1 MAEERRV
8 VTVLFAD
15 LVGST
20 GIGETLDPEDLRHFL
35 ASYFSAAQEIIE
47 EYGGTLEKFIGDA
60 VMAVFGVPRAHDD
73 DARRAL
79 AAALGLRDRLRIDPR
94 FGDRRPIRIGI
105 NTGEVVSGAGG
116 FLDQRL
122 VAGDAVNVAARLQ
135 QQARPWSI
143 LCGERTIASAGG
155 AFRFGPSRRLKARG
169 RTTPVLARELLSTRV
184 PVASVSP
191 FVGREPDMDQLEL
204 LARRVFSERR
214 PWLLT
219 IVAPPGTGK
228 SRLVTE
234 FIERLQDLSPEAMV
248 AVANCLP
255 YGQRL
260 TYWPLRAVLHQ
271 LIGLAD
277 EAPEA
282 ELPGAA
288 RAWLDDAGVPEAQR
302 TAELLGA
309 TIGMAGAEPAVASEL
324 FAAWRTLFEAAAKRR
339 PLVLVFED
347 LHWSSESLLDLLEF
361 ALQPRLDVPALLVAT
376 CRPELLERRPGWGL
390 GRRNHLTLDL
400 APLAA
405 ASVRAIV
412 GHLLPAAEPQ
422 LVDSIVTRAEG
433 NPFFAGEIVRSLIE
447 RSGSGGREPAYPRVA
462 QDLPDTVQA
471 TIQAR
476 LDVLAPPERIVLQL
490 GAVFGRSFEIAG
502 VAAVSGM
509 AAADVGASVDRLVDR
524 DLLTI
529 IDVGEVTAR
538 HILIRDVA
546 YHALPRME
554 RANAHAAA
562 ARWLSE
568 RATERDSSELIAFH
582 HREAALLMSAID
594 IAPPELPV
602 VRQQAVVWLGRAAD
616 RALGAAA
623 SVEAAGYLQA
633 AIELANPADL
643 PDLYER
649 LGDAHLQGELS
660 ADAYRR
666 AEDLASGTNLPP
678 NTRLRILGKLLMQVT
693 RSQGAVANRPS
704 DEKMAALRAA
714 GTALLTLADDDRAI
728 ARFLIANAFVPFWAS
743 TSDEPADRAAA
754 RDAASQGLAIAV
766 RLDDADLRSAALDA
780 LTALSDT
787 WPEALGHA
795 FDRLEFQERLQ
806 LVERVDAHSMVAWC
820 ASTVGRLAEADVVS
834 AHGLALVQ
842 AGQVPTYALHLA
854 VWRMYTLRLLG
865 RWDDLAEVADHALG
879 LWVAT
884 GRSAAAFA
892 LRGFIAAVEVARARG
907 EPERVQ
913 RFATVVREI
922 LDQFPGTPPI
932 RRIAGFLDSKVDA
945 LEAILG
951 DTESILADERV
962 LARTD
967 YVERALSRWLDHG
980 RRLSP
985 DVLRTILEGA
995 EEAGCRML
1003 EAEIRRALGLA
1014 LGDPDE
1020 LRTALAM
1027 FELADARPLLAR
1039 VQIELGRLVGDEDL
1053 VHVGLDGLM
1062 AIGDREHRSRVEA
1075 QIGAADHRRQ
1085 QVLGSNP
1092 SVGST

>member
-1 MAEERRV
+1 VGEERRV

-20 GIGETLDPEDLRHFL
+20 GIGESLDPEDLRHFL
-35 ASYFSAAQEIIE
+35 AGYFSAAQEIIE

-79 AAALGLRDRLRIDPR
+79 AAGLALRDRLRNDPR
-94 FGDRRPIRIGI
+94 FGDVRPIRIGI

-116 FLDQRL
+116 FADQVL

-135 QQARPWSI
+135 QKARPWSI

-155 AFRFGPSRRLKARG
+155 AFSFGPLRRLKARG
-169 RTTPVLARELLSTRV
+169 RAAPVLARELISSRV

-191 FVGREPDMDQLEL
+191 FVGRERDMEQLEL

-228 SRLVTE
+228 SRLVHE
-234 FIERLQDLSPEAMV
+234 FVERLHDSSPDAMV

-260 TYWPLRAVLHQ
+260 TYWPLRDVLHQ

-288 RAWLDDAGVPEAQR
+288 RAWLDDAGVPEASR

-309 TIGMAGAEPAVASEL
+309 TIGTAGAEPAGASEL
-324 FAAWRTLFEAAAKRR
+324 FAAWRTLFETAAKRR
-339 PLVLVFED
+339 PLLLVFED
-347 LHWSSESLLDLLEF
+347 LHWSSESLLDLLES
-361 ALQPRLDVPALLVAT
+361 ALQPRLDVPAIMVAT

-390 GRRNHLTLDL
+390 GRRNQLTLDL

-405 ASVRAIV
+405 APVRAIV
-412 GHLLPAAEPQ
+412 GHLLPSAEPH
-422 LVDSIVTRAEG
+422 LVDSIVARAEG

-447 RSGSGGREPAYPRVA
+447 RYGSGGRAPELPREA
-462 QDLPDTVQA
+462 QDLPDTIQT

-476 LDVLAPPERIVLQL
+476 LDVLAPRERLVLQM

-502 VAAVSGM
+502 VAAVSGLP
-509 AAADVGASVDRLVDR
+509 AAEVEESVDRLVDR

-529 IDVGEVTAR
+529 IDVGEVGAR

-554 RANAHAAA
+554 RANAHATA

-568 RATERDSSELIAFH
+568 RATETDSTELIAFH
-582 HREAALLMSAID
+582 YREAGLLMSAIE
-594 IAPPELPV
+594 IAPPELPL

-623 SVEAAGYLQA
+623 SGEAVGYLQA
-633 AIELANPADL
+633 AIEFANPPEL

-666 AEDLASGTNLPP
+666 AENLASGTNAPP

-704 DEKMAALRAA
+704 GAEMAALLTT
-714 GTALLTLADDDRAI
+714 GTALLTQADDDQAV
-728 ARFLIANAFVPFWAS
+728 ARFLVAKAFFPFWAS

-754 RDAASQGLAIAV
+754 REAASQGLAIAV

-795 FDRLEFQERLQ
+795 FDRLEFQDRLE

-820 ASTVGRLAEADVVS
+820 ASTVGRLAEADIVS
-834 AHGLALVQ
+834 AQGLSLIQ

-854 VWRMYTLRLLG
+854 VWRTYVLRLLG
-865 RWDDLAEVADHALG
+865 RWDDLGEVADHAVD

-892 LRGFIAAVEVARARG
+892 LRGFIAALEVARARR
-907 EPERVQ
+907 EPDRVE
-913 RFATVVREI
+913 RFATIVREI
-922 LDQFPGTPPI
+922 LDQFPETHPI
-932 RRIAGFLDSKVDA
+932 RRLTGFLDSRVDA

-980 RRLSP
+980 RLLSP
-985 DVLRTILEGA
+985 DVLRTILERA

-1003 EAEIRRALGLA
+1003 EAEIRRGLGLA
-1014 LGDPDE
+1014 LDDADE
-1020 LRTALAM
+1020 LRRALAV
-1027 FELADARPLLAR
+1027 FELANAQPLRSR
-1039 VQIELGRLVGDEDL
+1039 VQIELGRLVRDEHL
-1053 VHVGLDGLM
+1053 VQVGLDGLK
-1062 AIGDREHRSRVEA
+1062 ALGDTEHRSRVEG
-1075 QIGAADHRRQ
+1075 QIRAAD
-1085 QVLGSNP
+1085 
-1092 SVGST
+1092 